1 MLFPEI
7 RIKNIIE
14 IRSMDTLTPE
24 DVLAVPALLQ
34 GLIYDETVFG
44 RLESMLMDLSETEF
58 PWYQQVAARDGLEGE
73 VNRVKHKNLAV
84 KMMEMALES
93 MNLSEG
99 CRLSVFFDR
108 YTRHG
113 ISPADRVLER
123 FFAADENPWK
133 WFQIELD
140 AEEEKQNSFINYPC
154 KHSENLISW
163 ISN

>member
-1 MLFPEI
+1 
-7 RIKNIIE
+7 
-14 IRSMDTLTPE
+14 
-24 DVLAVPALLQ
+24 
-34 GLIYDETVFG
+34 
-44 RLESMLMDLSETEF
+44 
-58 PWYQQVAARDGLEGE
+58 
-73 VNRVKHKNLAV
+73 
-84 KMMEMALES
+84 
-93 MNLSEG
+93 
-99 CRLSVFFDR
+99 VFFDR